1 MQDESLPLPA
11 VAVLSSADLGGFGDQ
26 LLAAV
31 IERELLA
38 RLPDVQIV
46 SFAPLGWDRP
56 GSTATPLARPE
67 RATTARI
74 TESAQSSVLCPAF
87 PLGDDLSARYSSP
100 QAQWAEPYFAGGL
113 VEASHAVVA
122 CGVRV
127 VAKPSKA
134 LVTAVAR
141 RALFTVRDKVS
152 RERLKAA
159 GEDIAIV
166 PHPGL
171 AVKLDGL
178 AARAESL
185 RKLGVLPEGSYVVSA
200 VPIDGEQVVP
210 LPEDGALEDK
220 LAIIAN
226 ARFVVASDEHMAA
239 AAAGLDVPWVL
250 LDPTGE
256 ETPPVLE
263 FGVEQQIVRSA
274 DDLPSVI
281 TKEFPSRKA
290 ELLTVLDEHFGKVA
304 KVTEM
309 AVLANDG
316 SPLRRWARLAEENRA
331 LRHANARLRERMVVE
346 RNRMIDPIAD
356 VVTENDK
363 LTKELEAARAQHANM
378 VAQNQILMAQVAERD
393 RELLAWQNIRLI
405 RWTNPIRNAYSK
417 VRSFVR

>member
-1 MQDESLPLPA
+1 VQESLPQAA
-11 VAVLSSADLGGFGDQ
+11 VAVLGSADLGGFGDQ

-38 RLPDVQIV
+38 RLPDIQIV

-56 GSTATPLARPE
+56 GSTAAPLARPE

-74 TESAQSSVLCPAF
+74 VESAQSSVLCPAF

-113 VEASHAVVA
+113 VDPSHGVVA
-122 CGVRV
+122 FGVRV

-134 LVTAVAR
+134 LVTAAAR

-152 RERLKAA
+152 KQRLKAA
-159 GEDIAIV
+159 GEDIAVV
-166 PHPGL
+166 PHAGL
-171 AVKLDGL
+171 AVNSEGL

-185 RKLGVLPEGSYVVSA
+185 RKLGVLPAGSYVVSA
-200 VPIDGEQVVP
+200 VPLDGEQVVA
-210 LPEDGALEDK
+210 LPDDGVLEDK

-250 LDPTGE
+250 LDPTGD

-263 FGVEQQIVRSA
+263 FGDERQVVKSA
-274 DDLPSVI
+274 GELPGAI
-281 TKEFPSRKA
+281 KQDYPSRKD
-290 ELLTVLDEHFGKVA
+290 ELLTVLSEHFDKMAKVA
-304 KVTEM
+304 EL

-331 LRHANARLRERMVVE
+331 LRQANATLRERMVVE
-346 RNRMIDPIAD
+346 RNRMIDPIAG
-356 VVTENDK
+356 VVAEND
-363 LTKELEAARAQHANM
+363 ELAKQLATARAEHANM
-378 VAQNQILMAQVAERD
+378 VAQNAILMAQVAERD
-393 RELLAWQNIRLI
+393 RELLAWQNIKLI